1 MDADRPIIESCSRTV
16 AEVLA
21 KVKKAGE
28 QSLQV
33 SQRSLAAKVV
43 QETYSNIENIRK
55 RAKDD
60 ALARFNDI

>member
-1 MDADRPIIESCSRTV
+1 MPPNTQWDGLNMDADKPIIEGCSHIV

-43 QETYSNIENIRK
+43 
-55 RAKDD
+55 
-60 ALARFNDI
+60 